1 MALGKEAQE
10 TRTVDVGRLRRI
22 GTSNSILIRVAIA
35 DACSVMRTGL
45 IQTIEAEPVMRVV
58 ASAAH
63 RHDLNSCLQA
73 VKADVLVMDPVGMGD
88 APVPLVRD
96 LTQAHPSL
104 GVAVFSSIVDFVPE
118 LLLAGVHAYVAHKE
132 PEDQL
137 RLAIRAA
144 KARQRFLSPL
154 VQDYVDCYILRPN
167 RPRLS
172 PRELR
177 CLAYIA
183 QGLVNQAICLR
194 MDVELRT
201 IENYV
206 SKIRA
211 KTGCDTRMEMIAW
224 YQLVYG
230 GGRSPSTESSL
241 IQWDRKESGNMTW
254 LQRTRQ
260 KARHL
265 SGGMNGAGHVT
276 PPVTQ

>member
-1 MALGKEAQE
+1 MVLGKEAQE
-10 TRTVDVGRLRRI
+10 TRTVASGLSRRI
-22 GTSNSILIRVAIA
+22 RTSTPILIRVAIA

-45 IQTIEAEPVMRVV
+45 VQTIEAEPLMHVV

-63 RHDLNSCLQA
+63 RHDLNQCLQA
-73 VKADVLVMDPVGMGD
+73 AQADVLVIDPVGMGD
-88 APVPLVRD
+88 APVPLMRD

-104 GVAVFSSIVDFVPE
+104 GVAVFSPIVDFVPE

-132 PEDQL
+132 TEDQL

-177 CLAYIA
+177 CLAYMA
-183 QGLVNQAICLR
+183 QGLDNQAICLR

-211 KTGCDTRMEMIAW
+211 KTGCDSRMEMIAW

-230 GGRSPSTESSL
+230 GGSSSSTASSL
-241 IQWDRKESGNMTW
+241 IQWGRTELGNMTW
-254 LQRTRQ
+254 LQSSFQ
-260 KARHL
+260 PEQAENY
-265 SGGMNGAGHVT
+265 GG
-276 PPVTQ
+276 QRI